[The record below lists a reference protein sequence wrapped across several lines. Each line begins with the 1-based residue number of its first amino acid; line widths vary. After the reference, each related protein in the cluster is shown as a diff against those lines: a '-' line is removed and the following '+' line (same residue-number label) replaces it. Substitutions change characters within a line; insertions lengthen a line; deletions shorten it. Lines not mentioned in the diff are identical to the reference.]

1 MFFMRIFIAV
11 LILIF
16 NIQSLSKAD
25 DIRDFQI
32 EGMSVGDSLLDYFSE
47 EKLKN
52 SIVDWYDDLEKEKYI
67 PFALNSERFK
77 DFDFVDVFT
86 KYGDKS
92 YKIDTVAGVIYFS
105 SDKKI
110 KNINDCYNE
119 QIKIANELHL
129 LFKNAKKKGPIK
141 KKFLAADPTGK
152 STYNDIYLL
161 LGYQDYFKD
170 RYEVIISCYDWSDH
184 FENREDHMYIG
195 IRSIKISSWLD

>member
-1 MFFMRIFIAV
+1 MKLVFIS
-11 LILIF
+11 ILISLFSF
-16 NIQSLSKAD
+16 NDLISQSTYTIKKKWDGSYEVKDKYAASKAL
-25 DIRDFQI
+25 IQGAYRSAPKFQ
-32 EGMSVGDSLLDYFSE
+32 
-47 EKLKN
+47 
-52 SIVDWYDDLEKEKYI
+52 
-67 PFALNSERFK
+67 
-77 DFDFVDVFT
+77 
-86 KYGDKS
+86 S